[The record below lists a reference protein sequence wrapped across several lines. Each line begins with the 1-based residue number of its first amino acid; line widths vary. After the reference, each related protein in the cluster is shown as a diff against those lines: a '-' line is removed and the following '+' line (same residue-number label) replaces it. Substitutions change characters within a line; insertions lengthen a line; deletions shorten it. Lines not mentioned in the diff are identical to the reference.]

1 MLASWFASLVVKQ
14 EDANTVTC
22 SCMPATTVI
31 DSKTCHATLVWKKME
46 DEQNAIGKVGD
57 SLIESKRAPT
67 FRVNIA
73 ILPSAFPLED
83 NTFAT

>member
-1 MLASWFASLVVKQ
+1 MLASWFASLVVRQ

-46 DEQNAIGKVGD
+46 DEKMRLG
-57 SLIESKRAPT
+57 R
-67 FRVNIA
+67 
-73 ILPSAFPLED
+73 
-83 NTFAT
+83 